1 MGRPELGFRD
11 IYMTA
16 KTDISAKAFYS
27 IGITDLV
34 YLTKRSGDLKTDLST
49 YGRQRVMDGIRLHRK
64 IQDSRSESYQSEVFL
79 SRILEFD
86 EFYLEIK
93 GRADGI
99 DYGADPI
106 VIEEIK
112 SHSVDYEELEEG
124 QKNMHWAQLYFY
136 AFMLSD
142 MKEDIDLI
150 DLHLSYIHTDSE
162 ELHTEKRIFKTEE
175 IGFLCRKMIDKF
187 RGLLLFKIN
196 HEKERNAVLLTQAF
210 PLPNFREGQRDLAAA
225 VYRTVKRKELLFI
238 EAPTGTGKTIG
249 IIFPALKAM
258 GEGICNQ
265 LFFLTAKGTGKEA
278 AVKAMELMNTGNEVL
293 STLVI
298 TTKSTICFNPEKAC
312 DPEECDYCKGY
323 FDKLDAAVAACIERH
338 KIKGK
343 EEIQNIAG
351 EFGICP
357 FEFSLD
363 LIMSSDV
370 VVCDYNY
377 VYDPR
382 VKLKRVF
389 EEENKEVFL
398 LADEAHNLVSRAR
411 DMYSSEIAEQELTDG
426 KKRWGKE
433 SKALNSGY
441 NRVLKHF
448 RALRNIYEAEGKEAL
463 IMAEGPDELCRSLR
477 ELMHVIERFNAKH
490 PIYPRKKE
498 LMEDYFR
505 YLAVVRIWEIYGKG
519 HTTVITGAGKISVKL
534 LCLDPSSFV
543 TETTGLT
550 GGAVFFSGTLAPI
563 EFYTKSL
570 FADRSVRF
578 RSFPSPF
585 VREHVYVT
593 AVTHISTMY
602 RDRKSSLNEL
612 CRTIYTVISCK
623 AGNYLVFC
631 PSFAYLEDI
640 VLRFIELFP
649 DIDADIYT
657 QTPDMSQED
666 RSVFLSRLDGNR
678 EKPLLGF
685 VVSGGVFGEGID
697 PVSDRL
703 IGAVIV
709 GVAMPAI
716 NPETDALK
724 DYYAEKYGKGFE
736 FAYQYPG
743 INTVLQNS
751 GRVIR
756 SETDKGII
764 CFIDTRYARAGYR
777 RFIPEH
783 LKPIYVRNLDDLEK
797 GIRAFW
803 ENSAFGS

>member
-1 MGRPELGFRD
+1 
-11 IYMTA
+11 MTA
-16 KTDISAKAFYS
+16 KSDISTKPFYS

-64 IQDSRSESYQSEVFL
+64 IQDSRAESYQSEVFL

-93 GRADGI
+93 GRADGM
-99 DYGADPI
+99 DDGAKPI
-106 VIEEIK
+106 IIEEIK
-112 SHSVDYEELEEG
+112 SHTVDYKELEEG
-124 QKNMHWAQLYFY
+124 QKNMHLAQLYFY
-136 AFMLSD
+136 AFMLSEVHD
-142 MKEDIDLI
+142 GIDLI
-150 DLHLSYIHTDSE
+150 DLHLTYIHTDSE
-162 ELHTEKRIFKTEE
+162 EIRTEKRIFKIEE
-175 IGFLCRKMIDKF
+175 IDFLCRKMIDKF
-187 RGLLLFKIN
+187 RGFLLFRIN
-196 HEKERNAVLLTQAF
+196 HEKERNAILLAQGF

-225 VYRTVKRKELLFI
+225 VYRTVKRKEQLFI

-249 IIFPALKAM
+249 ILFPALKAM
-258 GEGICNQ
+258 GEGIYNQ
-265 LFFLTAKGTGKEA
+265 LFFLTAKGTGKET
-278 AVKAMELMNTGNEVL
+278 AVKAMELMNNGNRVL
-293 STLVI
+293 STVVI
-298 TTKSTICFNPEKAC
+298 TAKSTICFNPEKAC
-312 DPEECDYCKGY
+312 DPEECAYCRGY
-323 FDKLDAAVAACIERH
+323 FDKLDVAMATCNERYR
-338 KIKGK
+338 IKGK
-343 EEIQNIAG
+343 EEIQQMAS
-351 EFGICP
+351 EYEICP

-363 LIMSSDV
+363 LILSSDV

-382 VKLKRVF
+382 VRLKRVF
-389 EEENKEVFL
+389 EEENKDVFL

-411 DMYSSEIAEQELTDG
+411 DMYSSEIGEPEVAEG

-433 SKALNSGY
+433 SGELKKGY
-441 NRVLKHF
+441 TRVLAQF
-448 RALRNIYEAEGKEAL
+448 RILRKEFEAAGKEVM
-463 IMAEGPDELCRSLR
+463 ITPEGPEALCRSLR
-477 ELMHVIERFNAKH
+477 ELMHAIERFNAKH
-490 PIYPRKKE
+490 PKYHRKKE

-505 YLAVVRIWEIYGKG
+505 YLAIVRIWEIYGKG
-519 HTTVITGAGKISVKL
+519 HTTVIGRVGKRISVKL
-534 LCLDPSSFV
+534 LCLDPSEYVS
-543 TETTGLT
+543 EITGLT
-550 GGAVFFSGTLAPI
+550 GGAVFFSGTLTPI
-563 EFYTKSL
+563 EFYIKSL
-570 FADRSVRF
+570 FGERNVRF
-578 RSFPSPF
+578 KTFPSPF
-585 VREHVYVT
+585 PKEHVHVS

-602 RDRKSSLNEL
+602 RDRKSSLDEL
-612 CRTIYTVISCK
+612 CRTIHTVISCK

-640 VLRFIELFP
+640 VLRFLDLFP
-649 DIDADIYT
+649 NIDADIHT

-666 RSVFLSRLDGNR
+666 RSIFLSRLDGNR

-709 GVAMPAI
+709 GVALPAI

-724 DYYAEKYGKGFE
+724 DYYSEKYRQGFE

-764 CFIDTRYARAGYR
+764 CFIDTRYARQDYR
-777 RFIPEH
+777 RFMPDRWTVD
-783 LKPIYVRNLDDLEK
+783 YVRNLCDLEK
-797 GIRAFW
+797 GLRAFW